1 MENERLIFIPVETK
15 VRELHA
21 KILLSC
27 YAAEAGFSVIL
38 GMQAELLWMVK
49 FLPRGVYVEKGV
61 ATQKIPETRLLKGLG
76 NKIVAWCE
84 EGLVIV
90 DQESYAR
97 DRVSSEVFSMLDLF
111 FAWGNVQEE
120 AIARKM
126 GPEAD
131 KIVIAGNPRFDLLRE
146 PYRAV
151 FSSDARKLKQ
161 EHGRFLL
168 INTNFGLFN
177 NFFGPD
183 YFIEKVMRA
192 KGRIRDAKH
201 EKFFRDWVNHVGK
214 VYEKFID
221 LLPVLSR
228 SFPEH
233 KIILR
238 PHPSENHDSWKN
250 AVQGLAN
257 VEVIHKG
264 NAIPWILASD
274 VLIHNSCTTG
284 VEAHVLGKPVVA
296 YRPVFSDLY
305 EFELPR
311 VVSIPAFTP
320 QETVDRIS
328 EILDG
333 NYGETPGTVLSKDY
347 AVNISGAFACET
359 IVKSIANFFER
370 TSFENRSGARAAAAK
385 LRWRLKDLWYDT
397 KVAVNRAINRKQED
411 ARYMK
416 QKIPGIELHE
426 IMEAITSFQKASGRF
441 SRVGVERMKG
451 AKGCFRITAQ

>member
-38 GMQAELLWMVK
+38 GTQAELLRMVK
-49 FLPRGVYVEKGV
+49 SLPRGLYLEKGV
-61 ATQKIPETRLLKGLG
+61 APQKNSGTRLLKGLG
-76 NKIVAWCE
+76 NKIAAWCE

-97 DRVSSEVFSMLDLF
+97 DRVSSEVFSRLDLF
-111 FAWGNVQEE
+111 FAWGKVQQE

-131 KIVIAGNPRFDLLRE
+131 KIVIAGNPRFDLLRD
-146 PYRAV
+146 PYRLV
-151 FSSDARKLKQ
+151 FSFEAKKLKQ

-177 NFFGPD
+177 NFYGPD
-183 YFIEKVMRA
+183 YFIEEVMRA
-192 KGRIRDAKH
+192 KGRIIDAAH
-201 EKFFRDWVNHVGK
+201 EKFFQDWVDHVGM

-221 LLPVLSR
+221 LMPVLSR
-228 SFPEH
+228 SFPEY

-238 PHPSENHDSWKN
+238 PHPSENHDTWRDL
-250 AVQGLAN
+250 VDGLEN

-264 NAIPWILASD
+264 SAIPWILASE

-284 VEAHVLGKPVVA
+284 VEAYVLGKPVVA
-296 YRPVFSDLY
+296 YRPVASELY

-311 VVSIPAFTP
+311 VVSIPAFTLK
-320 QETVDRIS
+320 ETVDRVS

-333 NYGETPGTVLSKDY
+333 KGAKAPEEVLSRDF
-347 AVNISGAFACET
+347 AVNISGPFACET
-359 IVKSIANFFER
+359 IVKSLEDFFEH
-370 TSFENRSGARAAAAK
+370 TSFENRPGVKAAAAK
-385 LRWRLKDLWYDT
+385 LRWMLKDFWYDT
-397 KVAVNRAINRKQED
+397 KVAINRAINRKQED

-426 IMEAITSFQKASGRF
+426 IMEAITEFQKGGCGF
-441 SRVGVERMKG
+441 SRVRAERMRG
-451 AKGCFRITAQ
+451 AECCFRIAAK